1 MPKLVTNSFGN
12 RNFRHPMRRLNIN
25 PRGPKIFLEGGGRE
39 GGLEKF
45 F

>member
-25 PRGPKIFLEGGGRE
+25 PRGPKIFPGRGGEGGGA
-39 GGLEKF
+39 
-45 F
+45 